1 MGEGVEER
9 REALSLFCFHLFP
22 FPPEMPDTQAR
33 LRYNMWTYSD
43 CYTCICV
50 VISFFLLS
58 IEQFCSF
65 LLKRWLE
72 TNMEML

>member
-1 MGEGVEER
+1 MMGGARGEEILDGGGGR
-9 REALSLFCFHLFP
+9 REKKGSLLFRFHLFP

-50 VISFFLLS
+50 AISFFY
-58 IEQFCSF
+58 
-65 LLKRWLE
+65 
-72 TNMEML
+72 